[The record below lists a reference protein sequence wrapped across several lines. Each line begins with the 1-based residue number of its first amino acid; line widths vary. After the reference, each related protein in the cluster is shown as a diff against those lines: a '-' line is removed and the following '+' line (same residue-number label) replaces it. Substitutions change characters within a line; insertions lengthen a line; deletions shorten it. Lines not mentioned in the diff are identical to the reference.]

1 MKNNNNAS
9 YHNHHNHQKIN
20 SHSEL
25 QQFMNDFDNNKVEV
39 DGSINPNGG
48 RPVGGGGGVNKP
60 KMVVKGDQSKYVKKK
75 PS

>member
-9 YHNHHNHQKIN
+9 YHNKNNNHNHNHQRNN

-48 RPVGGGGGVNKP
+48 VGAGVNKP
-60 KMVVKGDQSKYVKKK
+60 KMVVKGD
-75 PS
+75 

>member
-9 YHNHHNHQKIN
+9 YHNHHNHQRNN

-25 QQFMNDFDNNKVEV
+25 QQFMNDFDNNKVKV
-39 DGSINPNGG
+39 DGSINPKGG
-48 RPVGGGGGVNKP
+48 AAVGGGGVNKP